1 MAEAVPAEARRQTQ
15 AGQAPEAPPRV
26 PASRR
31 LHPTAKKILA
41 AAKRI
46 LTERGYQALTLQAI
60 AAESGVNKAGV
71 WYYFGGKEQLV
82 LALLEEV
89 AVTESHHFGAR
100 PAADATLDERIDL
113 IVGRAEQVKERVRR
127 YAAFYELLPEASR
140 DVELREHLMTY
151 YQGWYAW
158 AGEVLTPSGGDGE
171 TRPRTT
177 ATVGQFASILLD
189 GIFMQMVV
197 AAPDFDLEA
206 ALKDARATLRHLLD
220 PQTTGPGRRR

>member
-1 MAEAVPAEARRQTQ
+1 VTKAVPAGAKQETLEAGPHKDRLAQDDR
-15 AGQAPEAPPRV
+15 
-26 PASRR
+26 ASRR

-46 LTERGYQALTLQAI
+46 LTRRGYQALTLQAI
-60 AAESGVNKAGV
+60 AAEAGVNKAGV
-71 WYYFGGKEQLV
+71 WYYYGGKEQLV
-82 LALLEEV
+82 AALLESV

-100 PAADATLDERIDL
+100 PAADATLDERVEL
-113 IVGRAEQVKERVRR
+113 IVGSAKQVKERVRR

-140 DVELREHLMTY
+140 DARLRTQIMTY

-158 AGEVLTPSGGDGE
+158 ATEVLTPPDAAVRG
-171 TRPRTT
+171 RTSQ
-177 ATVGQFASILLD
+177 AVGQFASVLLD

-206 ALKDARATLRHLLD
+206 ALRDARRALRYLLD
-220 PQTTGPGRRR
+220 PTTAGAARSL

>member
-1 MAEAVPAEARRQTQ
+1 MAKAVPAE
-15 AGQAPEAPPRV
+15 
-26 PASRR
+26 SRR

-46 LTERGYQALTLQAI
+46 LTERGYQGLTLQAI
-60 AAESGVNKAGV
+60 SAEAGVNKAGV

-100 PAADATLDERIDL
+100 PAEDATLDERIDL
-113 IVGRAEQVKERVRR
+113 IVGSAQQVRDRVERFG
-127 YAAFYELLPEASR
+127 AFYELLPEASR
-140 DVELREHLMTY
+140 DAELREHLTTY
-151 YQGWYAW
+151 YQGWYSW
-158 AGEVLTPSGGDGE
+158 AGEVLTPSGSDGR
-171 TRPRTT
+171 TRARTA

-206 ALKDARATLRHLLD
+206 ALQDARQTLRHLLGRAE
-220 PQTTGPGRRR
+220 TTGPGRRP